1 MKTYIFVALSL
12 VLIIS
17 SCKKDEETTPSPDP
31 STLNIQV
38 SHAVDANVLYF
49 DSLLYTN
56 EAGYDYAISRVWYY
70 LSNVRI
76 IRSDSSEIKILDY
89 RFIDVSR
96 PTLGNIDIGSVA
108 KGSYIGLA
116 YCIGLDSASNQS
128 YSLPATTD
136 NQNMEWPDGM
146 GGGYHF
152 LKFEGHFVD
161 SGNTFGFAMHIG
173 TNNYLVNGK
182 LWAPITLGD
191 GVNTLNVEMNM
202 NEWFKNPAVY
212 DFNMDGNY
220 SMSSMMAMEKL
231 MMNGADVL
239 KLK

>member
-1 MKTYIFVALSL
+1 
-12 VLIIS
+12 
-17 SCKKDEETTPSPDP
+17 
-31 STLNIQV
+31 
-38 SHAVDANVLYF
+38 
-49 DSLLYTN
+49 
-56 EAGYDYAISRVWYY
+56 
-70 LSNVRI
+70 
-76 IRSDSSEIKILDY
+76 
-89 RFIDVSR
+89 
-96 PTLGNIDIGSVA
+96 
-108 KGSYIGLA
+108 
-116 YCIGLDSASNQS
+116 
-128 YSLPATTD
+128 
-136 NQNMEWPDGM
+136 MEWPDGM

-182 LWAPITLGD
+182 LWARITLGD
-191 GVNTLNVEMNM
+191 GVNTLNVGMNM

-239 KLK
+239 KIK